1 MLNKNYIKLNTSKYV
16 VSILIVKKSNDEFRM
31 CVDYKTLNAFT
42 IKNRNVFSLIKN
54 ILIKL
59 CFVKYYNKFDIIAAF
74 NEIKMRKND
83 EKKTIFLI
91 KYELFEYVIMS
102 FELCN
107 ASKTFQSFI
116 NVTFHEYLNDFCTN
130 YMNDIFIYFKIKKK
144 HVTHVFKVFERLQKI
159 DLYFDIKKCE
169 FFAIEIKYLNL
180 IITTKKVKMNSNKI
194 NAIVN

>member
-1 MLNKNYIKLNTSKYV
+1 MLSKNYIKFNTSKYV
-16 VSILIVKKSNDEFRM
+16 VSILIVKKSNDDLKV
-31 CVDYKTLNAFT
+31 CVDYKTLNALM
-42 IKNRNVFSLIKN
+42 IKNRNASSLIKN

-59 CFVKYYNKFDIIAAF
+59 CFVKYYNKFDIIATF
-74 NEIKMRKND
+74 NEIKMREND

-107 ASKTFQSFI
+107 ALKTFQSFI

-144 HVTHVFKVFERLQKI
+144 HVTHVFKIFERLQKI
-159 DLYFDIKKCE
+159 DLYLDIKKCE
-169 FFAIEIKYLNL
+169 FFVIEVKYLSL
-180 IITTKKVKMNSNKI
+180 IITTKKIKMNSIKI